1 MLYKGGPQNYSKGDW
16 QIVGAIVGTLM
27 LVLLYGAIF
36 GESKPSQTTTRSVSP
51 SASAP
56 AASSEFVEA
65 ARQAGYSGAE
75 AEQIAQAAER
85 LCTSTGEC

>member
-16 QIVGAIVGTLM
+16 QIVGGIVGTMM
-27 LVLLYGAIF
+27 LLLFFGAIF
-36 GESKPSQTTTRSVSP
+36 GESKPSRTTSRSVS
-51 SASAP
+51 SAVSAP
-56 AASSEFVEA
+56 AASSEFVEG

-75 AEQIAQAAER
+75 AEQIAEAAER